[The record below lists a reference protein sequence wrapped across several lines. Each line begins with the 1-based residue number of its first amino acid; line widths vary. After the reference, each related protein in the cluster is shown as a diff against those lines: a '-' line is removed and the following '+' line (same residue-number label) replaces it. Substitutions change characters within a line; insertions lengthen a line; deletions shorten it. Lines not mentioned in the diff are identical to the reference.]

1 MNAKSSA
8 TSKAALLR
16 TQHVFVR
23 HPASSE
29 AIAMTKAFVAFT
41 LVAAVAGVYL
51 FVNAPPALPETRAFG
66 GKKLATRD
74 LLEICASENAVV
86 RELYTK
92 SIVEPALKVGLKFN
106 EKWRDA
112 NVDAGPLPA
121 LFLRATAENL
131 ARGSSH
137 LGLFLG
143 SDAPVNKANQF
154 SGVQADA
161 FEQMRRDRLARHF
174 FMNDVK
180 TSAAMFPDLAV
191 SKGCVDCHNKHAD
204 SPKRDW
210 KIGDLMGAT
219 TLTLPSSSVSLS
231 EALETISALRKAF
244 RDVYVAYVE
253 RTKKFSS
260 PPEIGKKW
268 PSEGFFLPDPDLF
281 MEEAERRMSR
291 ATLDR
296 LLSAR

>member
-1 MNAKSSA
+1 
-8 TSKAALLR
+8 
-16 TQHVFVR
+16 
-23 HPASSE
+23 
-29 AIAMTKAFVAFT
+29 MTKAFTAFA
-41 LVAAVAGVYL
+41 LVTVVAGIYL
-51 FVNAPPALPETRAFG
+51 FVNAPPALPETRIAAG
-66 GKKLATRD
+66 NKLSTRD
-74 LLEICASENAVV
+74 LLEICAAENAVV

-92 SIVEPALKVGLKFN
+92 SIVEPGLKAGLKFN
-106 EKWRDA
+106 EKWRDPD
-112 NVDAGPLPA
+112 VDAGPLPA
-121 LFLRATAENL
+121 LFLRETARSL
-131 ARGSSH
+131 AKGSSH

-161 FEQMRRDRLARHF
+161 FQQMRRDRAPRHF
-174 FMNDVK
+174 FMDDVK
-180 TSAAMFPDLAV
+180 ASSAMFPDVAV

-204 SPKRDW
+204 SPKHDW

-219 TLTLPSSSVSLS
+219 TWTLPSSSMSLS
-231 EALETISALRKAF
+231 EALATIAALRSALR
-244 RDVYVAYVE
+244 DAYVSYIE

-268 PSEGFFLPDPDLF
+268 PSEGFCLPDPDVF

-296 LLSAR
+296 LLSHR

>member
-1 MNAKSSA
+1 V
-8 TSKAALLR
+8 T
-16 TQHVFVR
+16 
-23 HPASSE
+23 
-29 AIAMTKAFVAFT
+29 TKTFVAFA
-41 LVAAVAGVYL
+41 LVALVAGIYL
-51 FVNAPPALPETRAFG
+51 FVNAPPALPETRALG
-66 GKKLATRD
+66 GKKLSTRD

-92 SIVEPALKVGLKFN
+92 SIVEPALKIGLKFN
-106 EKWRDA
+106 EKWKDPS
-112 NVDAGPLPA
+112 VEAGPLPA
-121 LFLRATAENL
+121 LFLRATAESL
-131 ARGSSH
+131 ARGASH

-143 SDAPVNKANQF
+143 SDAPVNKANHF

-161 FEQMRRDRLARHF
+161 FQQMRRDRSPRHF
-174 FMNDVK
+174 FMDDVK
-180 TSAAMFPDLAV
+180 ASAAMFPDVAV
-191 SKGCVDCHNKHAD
+191 SKGCVDCHNRHAD
-204 SPKRDW
+204 SPKHDW
-210 KIGDLMGAT
+210 KMGDLMGAT

-244 RDVYVAYVE
+244 RDAYASYIE

-268 PSEGFFLPDPDLF
+268 PSEGFCLPDPDIF

-296 LLSAR
+296 LLYPR